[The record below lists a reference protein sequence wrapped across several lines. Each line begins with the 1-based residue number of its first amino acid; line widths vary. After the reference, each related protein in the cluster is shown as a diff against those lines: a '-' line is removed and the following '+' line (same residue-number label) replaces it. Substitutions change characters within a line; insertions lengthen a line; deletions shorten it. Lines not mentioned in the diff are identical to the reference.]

1 MRPGQDALRS
11 APKERSHVGRIR
23 ESTLLATG
31 PTTGPLAAHLLE
43 EAVELAR
50 QAGELT
56 LGYFRS
62 AGLAIEQKSD
72 GSPVTQAD
80 RQAER
85 LIREELELRHPG
97 DGILGEEEDEKPS
110 ESGRRWIVDPIDGTL
125 AFTHGVGLYS
135 NLLALEDEH
144 GIAVGVIN
152 VPALGETVYAARG
165 LGCYCNG
172 VPAQVSERDELAG
185 ELPQHEQ
192 FRRVGRD
199 RAVGGETGRSRT
211 AHMGRRLRLRPRR
224 DREAGRDGRCGAKP
238 YDVAPMPVIISEAGG
253 RFTDWRGEPGYEGG
267 SGLAT
272 NGRIHDAL
280 LRLLGSAPGR

>member
-1 MRPGQDALRS
+1 MDEFEKLPQ
-11 APKERSHVGRIR
+11 V
-23 ESTLLATG
+23 
-31 PTTGPLAAHLLE
+31 TTDPLAHLLK

-62 AGLAIEQKSD
+62 AGLSVEQKSD

-110 ESGRRWIVDPIDGTL
+110 ETGHRWIVDPIYGTL
-125 AFTHGVGLYS
+125 AFTHGVGLFS

-172 VPAQVSERDELAG
+172 VTARVGERGGLAG
-185 ELPQHEQ
+185 GCLTPSS
-192 FRRVGRD
+192 F
-199 RAVGGETGRSRT
+199 
-211 AHMGRRLRLRPRR
+211 
-224 DREAGRDGRCGAKP
+224 GA
-238 YDVAPMPVIISEAGG
+238 
-253 RFTDWRGEPGYEGG
+253 
-267 SGLAT
+267 
-272 NGRIHDAL
+272 
-280 LRLLGSAPGR
+280 

>member
-1 MRPGQDALRS
+1 MTDEFEKLTQL
-11 APKERSHVGRIR
+11 
-23 ESTLLATG
+23 
-31 PTTGPLAAHLLE
+31 TTDPLAHLLT

-62 AGLAIEQKSD
+62 AGLAVEQKSD

-85 LIREELELRHPG
+85 LIREELELAHPG
-97 DGILGEEEDEKPS
+97 DGILGEEEVEKPS
-110 ESGRRWIVDPIDGTL
+110 GTGRRWILDPIDGTL

-144 GIAVGVIN
+144 GIALGVIN

-172 VPAQVSERDELAG
+172 VPARVSERSELSESYLSTSSFGEWDETVLLGVRRAG
-185 ELPQHEQ
+185 LEL
-192 FRRVGRD
+192 RTWGDGYGYALV
-199 RAVGGETGRSRT
+199 ATGRLD
-211 AHMGRRLRLRPRR
+211 AMA
-224 DREAGRDGRCGAKP
+224 DVWAQP
-238 YDVAPMPVIISEAGG
+238 YDVAAMPVIISEAGG
-253 RFTDWRGEPGYEGG
+253 RFTDWRGVPGYEGG
-267 SGLAT
+267 SGLAS
-272 NGRIHDAL
+272 NGRIHDEL
-280 LRLLGSAPGR
+280 LKLLASPPRR

>member
-1 MRPGQDALRS
+1 MTDEFEKLTQL
-11 APKERSHVGRIR
+11 
-23 ESTLLATG
+23 
-31 PTTGPLAAHLLE
+31 TTDPLAHLLK

-62 AGLAIEQKSD
+62 AGLAVEHKSD

-85 LIREELELRHPG
+85 LIREELELAHPS
-97 DGILGEEEDEKPS
+97 DGILGEEEVEKPS
-110 ESGRRWIVDPIDGTL
+110 GTGRRWILDPIDGTL

-144 GIAVGVIN
+144 GIALGVIN

-172 VPAQVSERDELAG
+172 VPARVSERSELSESYLSTSSFGEWDETVLLGVRRAG
-185 ELPQHEQ
+185 LEL
-192 FRRVGRD
+192 RTWGDGYGYALV
-199 RAVGGETGRSRT
+199 ATGRLD
-211 AHMGRRLRLRPRR
+211 AMA
-224 DREAGRDGRCGAKP
+224 DVWAQP
-238 YDVAPMPVIISEAGG
+238 YDVAAMPVIISEAGG
-253 RFTDWRGEPGYEGG
+253 RFTDWRGVPGYEGG
-267 SGLAT
+267 SGLAS
-272 NGRIHDAL
+272 NGRIHDEL
-280 LRLLGSAPGR
+280 LKLLASPPRR

>member
-1 MRPGQDALRS
+1 MDEFEQLTKGTDD
-11 APKERSHVGRIR
+11 
-23 ESTLLATG
+23 
-31 PTTGPLAAHLLE
+31 PLSHLLK
-43 EAVELAR
+43 EAVGLAR

-62 AGLAIEQKSD
+62 TSLAIEQKSD

-85 LIREELELRHPG
+85 LIREELDLAHPG

-110 ESGRRWIVDPIDGTL
+110 ATGRRWIVDPIDGTL

-135 NLLALEDEH
+135 NLLALEDED

-172 VPAQVSERDELAG
+172 VPARVSECGELA
-185 ELPQHEQ
+185 ESYLTTSSFAEWDEAVLL
-192 FRRVGRD
+192 RVKRSGIALRTWGD
-199 RAVGGETGRSRT
+199 GYGYALVATGRLDAMADSW
-211 AHMGRRLRLRPRR
+211 AQ
-224 DREAGRDGRCGAKP
+224 P
-238 YDVAPMPVIISEAGG
+238 YDIAAMPVIISEAGG
-253 RFTDWRGEPGYEGG
+253 RFTDWSGAPGFQGG
-267 SGLAT
+267 SGLAS
-272 NGRIHDAL
+272 NGHIHEAL
-280 LRLLGSAPGR
+280 LKLLDSSPGR

>member
-1 MRPGQDALRS
+1 MDEFEKLTEQGA
-11 APKERSHVGRIR
+11 
-23 ESTLLATG
+23 
-31 PTTGPLAAHLLE
+31 GPLAHLLE
-43 EAVELAR
+43 EAVGLAR

-56 LGYFRS
+56 LGYFHS
-62 AGLAIEQKSD
+62 AALDVEQKSD

-85 LIREELELRHPG
+85 LIREELQRRHPG

-110 ESGRRWIVDPIDGTL
+110 ETGRRWIVDPIDGTL

-135 NLLALEDEH
+135 NLLALEDEQ

-172 VPAQVSERDELAG
+172 VPARVSECDELAESYLTTSSFG
-185 ELPQHEQ
+185 EWDETVLLRV
-192 FRRVGRD
+192 RRSGLALRTWGDGYGYALV
-199 RAVGGETGRSRT
+199 ATGRLDAMADSW
-211 AHMGRRLRLRPRR
+211 AQ
-224 DREAGRDGRCGAKP
+224 P
-238 YDVAPMPVIISEAGG
+238 YDIAAMPVIISEAGG
-253 RFTDWRGEPGYEGG
+253 RFTDWSGAPGFEGG

-280 LRLLGSAPGR
+280 LKLLGSSPGR

>member
-1 MRPGQDALRS
+1 MDEFEQL
-11 APKERSHVGRIR
+11 PKGSDDRLAN
-23 ESTLLATG
+23 LLK
-31 PTTGPLAAHLLE
+31 
-43 EAVELAR
+43 EAVGLAR

-62 AGLAIEQKSD
+62 PALAIEPKSD

-110 ESGRRWIVDPIDGTL
+110 ATGRRWIVDPIDGTL

-135 NLLALEDEH
+135 NLLALEDEQ

-172 VPAQVSERDELAG
+172 EPARVSDGGELA
-185 ELPQHEQ
+185 ESYLTTSSFAEWDETVLL
-192 FRRVGRD
+192 RVKRSGIALRTWGD
-199 RAVGGETGRSRT
+199 GYGYALVATGRLD
-211 AHMGRRLRLRPRR
+211 AMA
-224 DREAGRDGRCGAKP
+224 DAWAQP
-238 YDVAPMPVIISEAGG
+238 YDIAAMPVIISEAGG
-253 RFTDWRGEPGYEGG
+253 RFTDWSGAPGFEGG

-272 NGRIHDAL
+272 NGRIHEAL
-280 LRLLGSAPGR
+280 LKLLGSSGR